1 MPEESREDR
10 LYIFQGPNLI
20 VPEDFPDGQIAAG
33 VSRGRAEASFGVFA
47 PGRPSGA
54 ACFDVPAADGGLPV
68 SGVLLAGGTGLPPG
82 WRSLGIRQGISL
94 LPDEGEGEDGAPARL
109 FRAYHIMQWRVDSVF
124 CGACGSRNGDAPT
137 ELARLCPA
145 CGRQEFPRISPAVI
159 VLITNDRDEVLLAHN
174 RKFSPGVYS
183 LIAGFTEA
191 GESAE
196 ATVAREVREEVALE
210 VRDIRYEMSQP
221 WPFPNSLMLGFTAR
235 HAGGTVHP
243 DGIEIEDARWF
254 RRDQLPLLPGKGS
267 VSRRLIN
274 RWIAAADIPHGASGG
289 CIPVPSICQ

>member
-1 MPEESREDR
+1 MPEDPREDR
-10 LYIFQGPNLI
+10 LYIFQGPSLI
-20 VPEDFPDGQIAAG
+20 APEDFPDAQIAAG
-33 VSRGRAEASFGVFA
+33 VPRGPAEAAFGVFA
-47 PGRPSGA
+47 LGNPSGG
-54 ACFDVPAADGGLPV
+54 ACFDLPTADGGLPL
-68 SGVLLAGGTGLPPG
+68 SGVLLAAETPLPPG

-94 LPDEGEGEDGAPARL
+94 LPDEGEGSPARL
-109 FRAYHIMQWRVDSVF
+109 FRVYHIMQWRADSVF

-137 ELARLCPA
+137 ELARLCPV
-145 CGRQEFPRISPAVI
+145 CGRLEFPRISPAVI

-174 RKFSPGVYS
+174 RKFNPGVYS

-210 VRDIRYEMSQP
+210 LRDIRYEMSQA

-235 HAGGTVHP
+235 YAGGAVRP
-243 DGIEIEDARWF
+243 DGVEIEDARWF
-254 RRDQLPLLPGKGS
+254 RRDRLPLLPGNGS

-274 RWIAAADIPHGASGG
+274 RWIAAGDSPASGE
-289 CIPVPSICQ
+289 ITPSPR